1 MNQSTINEK
10 QASGT
15 VGKIRSLVLMLGNK
29 LWFIFISKKSIVI
42 PFHEVLTI
50 QKIMP
55 PYFNSLQ
62 TAAQEASVC
71 HCRVDSMY
79 TWSDSLA
86 LGMVGAVDR
95 PSRGCSERRS
105 ASTPAW
111 TRLIHPSVTA
121 ETFSCSISAGL
132 DKYSAVTLIR
142 EWLWRQREMSA
153 EHQAWRV
160 TLTQTERRLS
170 DANNECYEC
179 YYSICPSLPSS
190 I

>member
-62 TAAQEASVC
+62 TAAPRSICV
-71 HCRVDSMY
+71 
-79 TWSDSLA
+79 SLPRG
-86 LGMVGAVDR
+86 LHVYLVGLTGAGNGG
-95 PSRGCSERRS
+95 SCGQAQSWLFWKEI
-105 ASTPAW
+105 
-111 TRLIHPSVTA
+111 RLN
-121 ETFSCSISAGL
+121 AGL
-132 DKYSAVTLIR
+132 DPAHTSIRHSWNLLLQHLCRIRQILSCHTHQRVAVK
-142 EWLWRQREMSA
+142 A
-153 EHQAWRV
+153 ERNVRWTSGLACDTYTDR
-160 TLTQTERRLS
+160 T
-170 DANNECYEC
+170 
-179 YYSICPSLPSS
+179 
-190 I
+190 